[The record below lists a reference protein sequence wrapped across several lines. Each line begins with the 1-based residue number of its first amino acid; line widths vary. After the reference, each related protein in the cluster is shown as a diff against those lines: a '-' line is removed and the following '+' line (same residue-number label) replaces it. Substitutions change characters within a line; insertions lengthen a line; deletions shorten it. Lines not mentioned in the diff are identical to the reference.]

1 MTISDSDL
9 HVWQV
14 KDKKLTNKGTGREYS
29 NDTSKQGYDLG
40 GVIIEERY
48 IEDYLNTAQDKW
60 KFCQEDDEIFKI
72 QCSSGGSFLRA
83 KSHHDKNQI
92 ILGKLSLLSSK

>member
-40 GVIIEERY
+40 GVIIEKRY
-48 IEDYLNTAQDKW
+48 IEDYLNTAQDQW
-60 KFCQEDDEIFKI
+60 KFFQEDDETFKI
-72 QCSSGGSFLRA
+72 KCSTSGSFLRA
-83 KSHHDKNQI
+83 KSHYDNRI
-92 ILGKLSLLSSK
+92 IKGKLSSLQIK